1 MLTSMVIKLITHRNI
16 PASIQTIQKSWIRPD
31 HNMLNF
37 SVKVQSFGNAR
48 PCECQQSVS
57 WHRVLSQSK
66 AASPPNK
73 AIQYGTFIVTQS
85 KKYWFFNLN
94 FSMLF
99 SWLPDQHILAFPSF
113 IHSQICRPNV
123 WYFSLFSI
131 SQKDSQSF
139 KPFHGTT
146 LLYIMEGIT
155 GVPHQ
160 NSPQFLQCGGSTRA
174 GKKKNGVIIFWEITT
189 STWKFVGKWMKN
201 ARSSCHIALNWW
213 HITNPV
219 GPAVVVL

>member
-37 SVKVQSFGNAR
+37 WVKVQSFANAR

-94 FSMLF
+94 FSKLF
-99 SWLPDQHILAFPSF
+99 SWLPDQHILSHF
-113 IHSQICRPNV
+113 HYSQICRTNF
-123 WYFSLFSI
+123 WYFSVLSLA
-131 SQKDSQSF
+131 QKDLF
-139 KPFHGTT
+139 KALNPSWYHTT
-146 LLYIMEGIT
+146 LYHGR
-155 GVPHQ
+155 
-160 NSPQFLQCGGSTRA
+160 NYGGP
-174 GKKKNGVIIFWEITT
+174 
-189 STWKFVGKWMKN
+189 
-201 ARSSCHIALNWW
+201 SSKLATVFTVWW
-213 HITNPV
+213 
-219 GPAVVVL
+219 